1 MTEGY
6 PPHSPLQRSRQ
17 LVLTHGRAATSW
29 QILHPDLSLWFPAA
43 GDGVIGFARY
53 HRTRIAAG
61 EPACATARMKAV
73 CREFEQDAVGS
84 GEGVCYLAAE
94 GRLVERLGGDG
105 RHQVLPIGAQPV
117 WEPALLAARFEDQ
130 ATLRYQVNRA
140 RNKGLRVEEWPA
152 QRFDHPA
159 LPRCLDRWL
168 ASKPLPPLG
177 FMTDPYLLSRMDGRR
192 LLVAEVDGAPVGY
205 TVLSPVPAREG
216 WLVEQIV
223 RCGQAPNGTAES
235 LVAAAA
241 RSAAAAGSR
250 FITLG
255 TSPLSR
261 RGRRLSRRHP
271 FWLRAGMAW
280 MRAHGSRFYNFRG
293 LEHFKAKFRPQAWE
307 PVYAVVADPRLRPAA
322 LYAVMGA
329 FTGRSP
335 LLAGLQAVGAGAAVE
350 LQRLARRMG
359 WRG

>member
-73 CREFEQDAVGS
+73 CREFEQDAVRS

-105 RHQVLPIGAQPV
+105 YHQVLPIGAQPV
-117 WEPALLAARFEDQ
+117 WEPARLAARFEDQ

-140 RNKGLRVEEWPA
+140 RNKGVKIEEWPPE
-152 QRFDHPA
+152 RFGHPA
-159 LPRCLDRWL
+159 LARCLERWL
-168 ASKPLPPLG
+168 ATKPMPPLG
-177 FMTDPYLLSRMDGRR
+177 FMTDPYLLHLMDGRR
-192 LLVAEVDGAPVGY
+192 LLEAEVGGTPVGY
-205 TVLSPVPAREG
+205 AVLSPVPARAG

-223 RCGQAPNGTAES
+223 RCDGSPNGTAES

-241 RSAAAAGSR
+241 RNTAASGSR

-261 RGRRLSRRHP
+261 RGGRPARRPPL
-271 FWLRAGMAW
+271 WLRAGMGW

-307 PVYAVVADPRLRPAA
+307 PVYAVTAETHLRPAT

-335 LLAGLQAVGAGAAVE
+335 LLAGLQAIGAGAAVE
-350 LQRLARRMG
+350 LQRLAGRMG
-359 WRG
+359 WKG